1 MTDFIGQD
9 LEGARFHRVN
19 LHGST
24 FREVHLTDA
33 LLQDVDLSRTRV
45 RAALFDGVRITGA
58 EVADLEI
65 HGELGRLLVNGVD
78 VVPLV
83 EAELDRRM
91 PERALLRA
99 SDTAGFREA
108 FATLDRLWEATLT
121 HARTGAP
128 QRLHEQVDGEW
139 SFIQTLRHLG
149 FAHACWVGGVV
160 LGDPSPWHRL
170 DLPWDEAP
178 SLDEVPWDREVRP
191 SLEEVLGLRAER
203 RQTLAGVLEA
213 LTDEG
218 LAQGVVSATP
228 FLTDAEGLTVAQC
241 LGVVLNEEWEHRL
254 YAERDLCA
262 LDT

>member
-1 MTDFIGQD
+1 MADFIEQD
-9 LEGARFHRVN
+9 LEGAHFHRVN

-24 FREVHLTDA
+24 FREVHLADA
-33 LLQDVDLSRTRV
+33 LLQDVGLSRTRV

-65 HGELGRLLVNGVD
+65 HGELGRLVVNGVD

-121 HARTGAP
+121 HARTGAV

-191 SLEEVLGLRAER
+191 SLADVLGLRAER